1 MEEDKDGGF
10 NLRGVQAVGDIPG
23 PGSPQGKARPP
34 DAGSGVAMHAT
45 LGARLFW
52 GRGGLAPFL

>member
-23 PGSPQGKARPP
+23 RGLLKAKPRPP

-45 LGARLFW
+45 LGAHLFW